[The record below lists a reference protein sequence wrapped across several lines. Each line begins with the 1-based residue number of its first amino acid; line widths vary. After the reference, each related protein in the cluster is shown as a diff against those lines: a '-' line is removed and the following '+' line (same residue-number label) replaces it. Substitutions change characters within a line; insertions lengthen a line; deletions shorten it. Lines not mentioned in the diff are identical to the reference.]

1 MLVSVPQ
8 IAPSVLRDEMFHA
21 CCKRLRGMK
30 CLRIIIGITK
40 IFLQ

>member
-8 IAPSVLRDEMFHA
+8 IAPSVSRDEMFHA

-30 CLRIIIGITK
+30 CLRITVGIRR